1 MLGKMVRLLV
11 TVLGRISCFYMF
23 VSAQFTDSPKQPS
36 TSVFLNPWSEEPF
49 VKSEPEASKP
59 TRRSCRVMASV
70 RSSRTESLIAEDA
83 RGSLQLPVPL
93 GRAQRKPI
101 PPKPVSGNAQR
112 KPVPWKP
119 VIIHDVIIHD
129 VVIHEVRVAA
139 S

>member
-1 MLGKMVRLLV
+1 MLGKMVSLML
-11 TVLGRISCFYMF
+11 TELGRISCFYMF

-59 TRRSCRVMASV
+59 TRRSCRVVASV
-70 RSSRTESLIAEDA
+70 RASRTESLIADEA
-83 RGSLQLPVPL
+83 RCSLQLPVPL

-101 PPKPVSGNAQR
+101 LPKPVSGNGQR

-119 VIIHDVIIHD
+119 VVVREVIIHD